1 MTNRSNPFTQTNDEA
16 RAIARKLLRDAT
28 TAALAVTEADT
39 RAPFV
44 SRIGFG
50 LSPAGVPMTL
60 ISDLAL
66 HSRALRNDARAALL
80 IGEPGQKGD
89 PLAHPRLTLCVTA
102 RFVLREESHHTDL
115 RAAWLGTH
123 PKAALYVD
131 FADFHFV
138 LFDIVSGHLN
148 AGFAKAYALDQKD
161 LTVR

>member
-1 MTNRSNPFTQTNDEA
+1 MTDRSSPYNQTDGEA
-16 RAIARKLLRDAT
+16 RGIAHKLLRDAT

-39 RAPFV
+39 GAPFV

-50 LSPAGVPMTL
+50 LSPEGVPMTL

-66 HSRALRNDARAALL
+66 HSRALRNDPRAALL
-80 IGEPGQKGD
+80 IGEAGSRGD
-89 PLAHPRLTLCVTA
+89 PLTHPRLTIRATA
-102 RFVLREESHHTDL
+102 RFVLRNEVDHHAL

-123 PKAALYVD
+123 PKATLYVD